1 MGPAERVRNAVA
13 VACAAAIAVGAGPA
27 SLGSTPR
34 VDQSSAA
41 RGVPVLMYHRVD
53 LRLSARDPI
62 TVHLT
67 VMAPAFETQLRLLRD
82 AGDRSMTLDA
92 LRAAIDRRAPLPAR
106 RVVLTFDDGYEDNY
120 TVVFPLLRRYG
131 FIGTFFV
138 VTSTIGTRD
147 HLTAPQLRE
156 MAEAGME
163 IESHGVH
170 HVDFS
175 LLSPAAARSELA
187 RSRKTIEAWT
197 GRPVVYFAY
206 PAGRYNAGLE
216 RILEDVGYRG
226 AVTERPGFVSPA
238 SPPYLLERV
247 RIDHDD
253 TAESFARRLGLPPR

>member
-1 MGPAERVRNAVA
+1 
-13 VACAAAIAVGAGPA
+13 
-27 SLGSTPR
+27 
-34 VDQSSAA
+34 
-41 RGVPVLMYHRVD
+41 MYHRVD

-62 TVHLT
+62 TLHLT

-82 AGDRSMTLDA
+82 AGDRSMMLDA
-92 LRAAIDRRAPLPAR
+92 LRAAIDRRAPLPGR

-197 GRPVVYFAY
+197 GRPVAYFAY

-216 RILEDVGYRG
+216 RILEDLGYRG
-226 AVTERPGFVSPA
+226 AVTERPGSDRPRRHRRVLRPQAGAPA
-238 SPPYLLERV
+238 PVAPRRGPGRLAGWIIIVGMLAIEGSSKRGVLPAGAPNRSGANGKQRLEQR
-247 RIDHDD
+247 
-253 TAESFARRLGLPPR
+253 